1 MATKKPDPV
10 HEARLVTMAAAA
22 YMYWLKAKRE
32 EATSSLLHARL
43 EQMHGAGAM
52 PKLAQLITT
61 VLDRA
66 RISSTEFRRECSII
80 ASALE
85 MLDRNYHPTDHET
98 HQNVTEWIKHCGG
111 MRALDKAWRDHKA
124 KEVAEFR
131 ARQTLY

>member
-32 EATSSLLHARL
+32 GAVFSLLHARL
-43 EQMHGAGAM
+43 GQMHGPNVM

-61 VLDRA
+61 ALDDA
-66 RISSTEFRRECSII
+66 KLSGAGCRRQTSLI

-85 MLDRNYHPTDHET
+85 MLDRNYCPTDHET

-111 MRALDKAWRDHKA
+111 MLALDKAWRDHKE
-124 KEVAEFR
+124 KEAAEFR
-131 ARQTLY
+131 ARPLLY